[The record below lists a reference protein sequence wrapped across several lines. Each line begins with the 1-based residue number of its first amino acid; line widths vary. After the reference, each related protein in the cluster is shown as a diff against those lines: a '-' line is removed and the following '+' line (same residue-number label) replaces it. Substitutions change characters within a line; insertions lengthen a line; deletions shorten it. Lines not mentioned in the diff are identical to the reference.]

1 MARTAEKRGKDETK
15 AAEKKVKPSGK
26 ATGGARGGITAP
38 VTPSPE
44 LAEIVGKADLPRSQ
58 VVSKVW
64 DYIKKH
70 DLQDAKD
77 RRQINADDKLGK
89 IFGKKSVSMFEM
101 NKHLSAHLTAKK
113 A

>member
-1 MARTAEKRGKDETK
+1 MARTAEQRGKQETA
-15 AAEKKVKPSGK
+15 AAEKKVKATGK

-38 VTPSPE
+38 VQPSDD
-44 LAEIVGKADLPRSQ
+44 LAAIVGKDPLPRSE

-70 DLQDAKD
+70 DLQNPKD
-77 RRQINADDKLGK
+77 KRQILADDKLGK
-89 IFGKKSVSMFEM
+89 VFGGKKEVSMFEM
-101 NKHLSAHLTAKK
+101 NKHLSAHLK